1 MCVGDA
7 HSRLDVRGAMMLNR
21 TVSIV
26 GAASGRGAKDH
37 GCEAGPET
45 LRRSDLAT
53 RLWRGGL
60 DPIWEA
66 IIPAEPEDGDIAAV
80 RNVCA
85 PLSQRVR
92 TITER
97 GAFPLVL
104 GGDHSCA
111 IGTWSGIAAALRS
124 RGPLGLIWIDAHMD
138 AHTPSTTPSGALH
151 GMPLATLLG
160 HGEPSLVALMEGHAL
175 APEHVCV
182 IGVRSFEPG
191 EAELLARLGV
201 RVFPMDEI
209 DQRGLGEVMA
219 EAHVIATRGTAGFG
233 VTIDLDVIDPA
244 EAPGVGSPVPW
255 GLECAALAHALAT
268 VSSDPKLIA
277 AEIAEY
283 NPAADT
289 DSRTATV
296 VADLATALFG
306 AGNVRD
312 DRRGI
317 HELEWRYGAHNYDP
331 LPVTLVRGEGVHVW
345 DEHGRRYLD
354 MMSAYSAVSHG
365 HCHPRLT
372 RVLAQQA
379 GTLNVTSRA
388 YRNDR
393 LPVLFERLCEVTGQE
408 AVLPANTGLEAVE
421 VALKAARKWGAQV
434 KGVPQD
440 EVEIIACDGNF
451 HGRSIA
457 IIAMSSEPQYRDG
470 FGPYPPGFKRIPFG
484 DADALERAITRNT
497 VAFLVEPI
505 QGEGGIIVPPAG
517 YLARCAEICRRNDV
531 LLICDEVQTGLGR
544 TGRML
549 ASQHEGVRPDGLILG
564 KALGGGMLPVSAF
577 LARRDVMDVFRPGD
591 HGSTFGGN
599 ALAAAVALAAID
611 VLLEDRLPE
620 RAAELGEYF
629 IRQLQAI
636 ESPLIRE
643 VRGRGLLIGVE
654 FEAGPVTARL
664 ICEKLLERG
673 VLSKDTHHTV
683 VRFAPPLIVTSA
695 QIDEAVTA
703 LRAALQDLGGEEE
716 GADALQEL
724 TFA

>member
-1 MCVGDA
+1 
-7 HSRLDVRGAMMLNR
+7 MLNR

-26 GAASGRGAKDH
+26 GAASGRGAGDR
-37 GCEAGPET
+37 GCEAGPEA

-66 IIPAEPEDGDIAAV
+66 TIPAEPIEDDIAAV
-80 RNVCA
+80 RNLCA

-92 TITER
+92 TITAR
-97 GAFPLVL
+97 GAFPLVF

-111 IGTWSGIAAALRS
+111 IGTWSGVAAALRP

-138 AHTPSTTPSGALH
+138 AHTPTTSPSGALH
-151 GMPLATLLG
+151 GMPLACLLG
-160 HGEPSLVALMEGHAL
+160 HGEPSLVALMDGHPL

-182 IGVRSFEPG
+182 VGVRSFEPG
-191 EAELLARLGV
+191 EAEFLSGLGV

-209 DQRGLGEVMA
+209 DQRGLCEVLA
-219 EAHVIATRGTAGFG
+219 EAHAIVSQGTAGFG

-255 GLECAALAHALAT
+255 GLECAALAHALAA
-268 VSSDPKLIA
+268 VSSDPQLVA

-283 NPAADT
+283 NPSADT
-289 DSRTATV
+289 EGRTATV
-296 VADLATALFG
+296 TADLAIALLG
-306 AGNVRD
+306 AGKVRE

-331 LPVTLVRGEGVHVW
+331 LPVTLVRGEGVHLW

-365 HCHPRLT
+365 HCHPRLL

-393 LPVLFERLCEVTGQE
+393 LPLLFERLCEVTGQE

-421 VALKAARKWGAQV
+421 VALKAARKWGTRV
-434 KGVPQD
+434 KGIPQD

-457 IIAMSSEPQYRDG
+457 IIAMSSEAQYRDG
-470 FGPYPPGFKRIPFG
+470 FGPFPPGFKHVPFG
-484 DADALERAITRNT
+484 DADALERAITPNT
-497 VAFLVEPI
+497 AAFLVEPI

-517 YLARCAEICRRNDV
+517 YLARCAEICRNHDV

-549 ASQHEGVRPDGLILG
+549 ASEHEGVRPDGLILG
-564 KALGGGMLPVSAF
+564 KALGGGLLPVSAF

-620 RAAELGEYF
+620 RAAELGDYF
-629 IRQLQAI
+629 MRQLRTI

-643 VRGRGLLIGVE
+643 VRGKGLLIGVE
-654 FEAGPVTARL
+654 FEPGPVTARL
-664 ICEKLLERG
+664 VCERLLERG
-673 VLSKDTHHTV
+673 VLTKDTHHTV
-683 VRFAPPLIVTSA
+683 VRFAPPLIITRA
-695 QIDEAVTA
+695 QIDETVAA
-703 LRAALQDLGGEEE
+703 LRDVLAELGGAE
-716 GADALQEL
+716 GIADEADQRQEL